1 MFGRPMK
8 RGDLLRGFAADSLAV
23 LDPGRMKR
31 GVFLRGVAA
40 FATLAVLIMSD
51 GAAAQPAPEERPE
64 ESRPELSKRPEGV
77 TVGNLRVEGMENP
90 MGVEVQAP
98 RMSWQCHAEG
108 RGVRQTAYHIRVSS
122 TAERADGG
130 EGDLWDSGKV
140 LSDNS
145 LAVPY
150 GGAAIPQN
158 TRVWWRVKIYT
169 NTGESEWSEA
179 RTWTTGLRSFKA
191 WNAQWIGKD
200 SPAER
205 DTTAH
210 RLSARYLRTEFETR
224 EGIERATAYISGL
237 GWYEL
242 YMNGQRIG
250 DQVLA
255 PSPTDYRQSQ
265 HYNAFDVTE
274 ALRTGRNAVG
284 VVLGN
289 GRYFA
294 LRQEKPY
301 KNNTFGYPKLL
312 FTLIIEYADGRRQQV
327 SSNARN
333 WLLTDDGPI
342 GANNE
347 YDGEEYDARK
357 EMAGWTEAGFD
368 PKGWRAAER
377 VAIPAG
383 VLRSQTHPLQ
393 KVMKRIRPRSI
404 QRKGDRWILDMG
416 QNMAGWIAMRVRGE
430 RGTEV
435 RLRFAET
442 LQADGELATANLR
455 NARATDTYILKGDP
469 AGECW
474 RPAFTF
480 HGFRYVEVSG
490 YPGEPAAEDFT
501 GEVVYDDL
509 RTVGTFRSS
518 DTTLNRVVENA
529 WWGIVGNYK
538 GMPVDCPQRNERQ
551 PWLGDHVESAVSESF
566 LVENRLLYAKWTRDI
581 CEAQRFDGSIPDVAP
596 AFWNYYSD
604 NMTWPAALPAA
615 CEMLYER
622 FGDKEPMER
631 SYPHIKR
638 WLDYM
643 WNEYRL
649 DDGTF
654 RKDSYG
660 DWCMPPERPEVIH
673 SKDPERITDAGI
685 IASATYCHILQQ
697 AARFAELCGHGD
709 DIAEWQRRHKLT
721 REALNARHLTA
732 EGYYGNNTVT
742 ANILPLAY
750 GLVPEER
757 IGEVRRHVI
766 ERLAK
771 EDFHTACG
779 VVGIQWLQRE
789 LCRMGRADV
798 AWAIA
803 TQTSYPSWGYMVS
816 KGATT
821 IWELWNG
828 DTADTAMNSGNHM
841 MLVGDLLT
849 WCFENLAGIRP
860 AAPACKELQMA
871 PTFEVDGLEWIEA
884 SYESPYGAIRSAWRR
899 QGTWIEWEVTLPAN
913 TSARLRLPVADAS
926 EITESGVKIAKAKEA
941 AIERI
946 DGQGTEIRIGSGG
959 YSLRFPR
966 REPQKA
972 GVLED
977 RLIYAEAPYPQCHA
991 ATIEQMTDGRMIAA
1005 WFGGSYEGA
1014 DDVCIYTSVRER
1026 DGRWSEPLRAAD
1038 GILNDTLRKA
1048 CYNPVLYQLKGGDLA
1063 LYFKIGKRVADWRG
1077 YYVTSADGG
1086 RTWSERR
1093 ELQEGFL
1100 GPVKNRPVRIGNR
1113 IIAPSS
1119 TEVGGWKLHFE
1130 LSDDEGKT
1138 WRMVGPLPAE
1148 EGWMTSDLQPDGTPA
1163 EGKRLRPLSVI
1174 QPSVLVLK
1182 DGTLRAYARTRNGL
1196 AAVTESRDRGE
1207 TWSTVQ
1213 LTEIPNNNSGLD
1225 AVNLKDGRF
1234 IMIYNKVRTAPGLP
1248 KGARTPLCVALSDD
1262 GRTWY
1267 DSITLEDS
1275 PIGQYSYPTV
1285 MCDRDGMVHIVY
1297 TWRRLRVKY
1306 VMLDPAKLPVGE
1318 RIHFE

>member
-1 MFGRPMK
+1 MK
-8 RGDLLRGFAADSLAV
+8 RLLLLLALAV
-23 LDPGRMKR
+23 LAPS
-31 GVFLRGVAA
+31 AA
-40 FATLAVLIMSD
+40 LCAQQSAV
-51 GAAAQPAPEERPE
+51 R
-64 ESRPELSKRPEGV
+64 
-77 TVGNLRVEGMENP
+77 VGHLRVEGLENP
-90 MGVEVQAP
+90 MGVEKQAP
-98 RMSWQCHAEG
+98 RLSWQCFSEA

-122 TAERADGG
+122 TAERAERG
-130 EGDLWDSGKV
+130 EGDLWDSGRV
-140 LSDNS
+140 ASDS
-145 LAVPY
+145 CLMIPY
-150 GGAAIPQN
+150 GGEPIGQN
-158 TRVWWRVKIYT
+158 TRVWWRVKIFT
-169 NTGESEWSEA
+169 DAGESAWSEA
-179 RTWTTGLRSFKA
+179 STWTTGLRSFKA
-191 WNAQWIGKD
+191 WNARWIGKD
-200 SPAER
+200 APAER

-210 RLSARYLRTEFETR
+210 RLSARYLRTEFEAQ

-242 YMNGQRIG
+242 HMNGRRIG
-250 DQVLA
+250 DYVLA
-255 PSPTDYRQSQ
+255 PSPTDYRRAQ
-265 HYNAFDVTE
+265 HYNVFDVTE
-274 ALRTGRNAVG
+274 ALRAGRNAVG

-294 LRQEKPY
+294 LRQEKPH

-327 SSNARN
+327 SSDDRS
-333 WLLTDDGPI
+333 WMLTDDGPI

-357 EMAGWTEAGFD
+357 EMAGWTEPGFD
-368 PKGWRAAER
+368 PKGWSASQR

-383 VLRSQTHPLQ
+383 ELRAQTHPLQ
-393 KVMKRIRPRSI
+393 KVKKRLKPRSL
-404 QRKGDRWILDMG
+404 RRTDDGRWILDMG
-416 QNMAGWIAMRVRGE
+416 QNMAGWIAMRVKGE
-430 RGTEV
+430 RGAEV

-442 LQADGELATANLR
+442 LRPDGELSTANLR

-469 AGECW
+469 AGETW

-480 HGFRYVEVSG
+480 HGFRYVEVTG
-490 YPGEPAAEDFT
+490 YPGEPTAEDFT

-509 RTVGTFRSS
+509 RTVGSFRSS
-518 DTTLNRVVENA
+518 DTTLNRVVENT
-529 WWGIVGNYK
+529 WWGIVSNYK

-566 LVENRLLYAKWTRDI
+566 LLDNRLLYAKWTRDI
-581 CEAQRFDGSIPDVAP
+581 CEAQRYDGSIPDVAP

-604 NMTWPAALPAA
+604 NMTWPAALPTA

-622 FGDKEPMER
+622 YGDKEPMQR

-649 DDGTF
+649 ADGTF

-660 DWCMPPERPEVIH
+660 DWCMPPESPEVIH
-673 SKDPERITDAGI
+673 SKDPERITDPGV

-697 AARFAELCGHGD
+697 MIRFAGLCGHD
-709 DIAEWQRRHKLT
+709 EDVAELRSRHEAT
-721 REALNARHLTA
+721 CEALNARYLA
-732 EGYYGNNTVT
+732 ADGCYGNNTVT

-750 GLVPEER
+750 GLVPGER
-757 IGEVRRHVI
+757 IDDVRRHVI
-766 ERLAK
+766 ERLAR
-771 EDFHTACG
+771 DGFHTSCG

-798 AWAIA
+798 AWALA
-803 TQTSYPSWGYMVS
+803 TQTTYPSWGYMVS

-828 DTADTAMNSGNHM
+828 DTANPAMNSGNHM

-849 WCFENLAGIRP
+849 WCFEDLAGIRP
-860 AAPACKELQMA
+860 AAPAYKELWMA
-871 PTFEVDGLEWIEA
+871 PTFEVDGLERIDA

-899 QGTWIEWEVTLPAN
+899 EGTWIEWEVTLPAN

-926 EITESGVKIAKAKEA
+926 AVTEGGVKIARAKGVALEKA
-941 AIERI
+941 
-946 DGQGTEIRIGSGG
+946 DSLGTVIRIGSGH

-966 REPQKA
+966 REPQKV

-977 RLIYAEAPYPQCHA
+977 RLIYAEAPFPQCHA

-1005 WFGGSYEGA
+1005 WFGGTREGA
-1014 DDVCIYTSVRER
+1014 DDVCIYTSVREK
-1026 DGRWSEPLRAAD
+1026 DGRWSEPALAAD
-1038 GILNDTLRKA
+1038 GILCDTLRKA
-1048 CYNPVLYQLKGGDLA
+1048 CYNPVLFQHKNGELA
-1063 LYFKIGKRVADWRG
+1063 LYFKIGRRVADWRG
-1077 YYVTSADGG
+1077 YRVTSTDGG
-1086 RTWSERR
+1086 RTWSPRQ
-1093 ELQEGFL
+1093 ELPEGFL
-1100 GPVKNRPVRIGNR
+1100 GPVKNRPVRVGDR

-1130 LSDDEGKT
+1130 LSDDDGRT
-1138 WRMVGPLPAE
+1138 WRKVGPVPAE
-1148 EGWMTSDLQPDGTPA
+1148 EGWMTADLQADGTPV
-1163 EGKRLRPLSVI
+1163 EGKRPRPLSAI
-1174 QPSVLVLK
+1174 QPSVLVLE
-1182 DGTLRAYARTRNGL
+1182 DGTLLAYARTRNGL
-1196 AAVTESRDRGE
+1196 AAVTESHDRGE
-1207 TWSTVQ
+1207 TWSTVR
-1213 LTEIPNNNSGLD
+1213 LTDIPNNNSGLD
-1225 AVNLKDGRF
+1225 AVNLKDGRY
-1234 IMIYNKVRTAPGLP
+1234 IMIYNKVRTAPGLR
-1248 KGARTPLCVALSDD
+1248 KGARTPLCVALSED

-1267 DSITLEDS
+1267 DSIVLEDS

-1285 MCDRDGMVHIVY
+1285 MCDRDGMVHVVY